1 MILTSKFARLAVGA
15 SLVALSAAASATA
28 QPLANPAVPVQT
40 DATTAR
46 ARAYEGM
53 PTTFL
58 RPRIGVQAAVTDN
71 VNNTSAN
78 EESDVIGRFTVG
90 LDGRLDGPR
99 AKANVSGDVV
109 YDVYSKTKKNDQLTY
124 RGTADASFVIV
135 PDILALEAAGA
146 RTQGSLT
153 TFGTTEFIRN
163 SSGSDFQVTNYY
175 VGPHLTISPGILDI
189 SAAARYGQVFYD
201 GPKNATVA
209 ALPPETSIYQ
219 LIGAADTK
227 DNLGRLRLVTSGQYQ
242 QDDGNFD
249 STSGSVSAFYQVT
262 PRFTG
267 IARAGYDDMNLTNLL
282 ELSEPFW
289 SVGGQFIFNEVA
301 NIRLEGG
308 RRYDEAY
315 WSGGATLRVA
325 RVIYLSA
332 DYSNTLSPGPI
343 AINNVLVDYVGGLDQ
358 PLPTPIFPPAFGL
371 NSSFYNLPSLNRT
384 GTLRALLDL
393 GRHQLDY
400 SLTSNQQKFQT
411 ANAEN
416 RTIAQSVSYTN
427 QVRPDLALTLRF
439 LYANERLNGQLAV
452 GPGDRDGY
460 YYLTTAGADYRLNR
474 RTTAKIQY
482 QNRHFR
488 PAQATLL
495 QGYDENIGSIAL
507 IRTF

>member
-163 SSGSDFQVTNYY
+163 SSGSDFQVTN
-175 VGPHLTISPGILDI
+175 
-189 SAAARYGQVFYD
+189 
-201 GPKNATVA
+201 
-209 ALPPETSIYQ
+209 
-219 LIGAADTK
+219 
-227 DNLGRLRLVTSGQYQ
+227 
-242 QDDGNFD
+242 
-249 STSGSVSAFYQVT
+249 
-262 PRFTG
+262 
-267 IARAGYDDMNLTNLL
+267 
-282 ELSEPFW
+282 
-289 SVGGQFIFNEVA
+289 
-301 NIRLEGG
+301 
-308 RRYDEAY
+308 
-315 WSGGATLRVA
+315 
-325 RVIYLSA
+325 
-332 DYSNTLSPGPI
+332 
-343 AINNVLVDYVGGLDQ
+343 
-358 PLPTPIFPPAFGL
+358 
-371 NSSFYNLPSLNRT
+371 
-384 GTLRALLDL
+384 
-393 GRHQLDY
+393 
-400 SLTSNQQKFQT
+400 
-411 ANAEN
+411 
-416 RTIAQSVSYTN
+416 
-427 QVRPDLALTLRF
+427 
-439 LYANERLNGQLAV
+439 
-452 GPGDRDGY
+452 
-460 YYLTTAGADYRLNR
+460 
-474 RTTAKIQY
+474 
-482 QNRHFR
+482 
-488 PAQATLL
+488 
-495 QGYDENIGSIAL
+495 
-507 IRTF
+507 